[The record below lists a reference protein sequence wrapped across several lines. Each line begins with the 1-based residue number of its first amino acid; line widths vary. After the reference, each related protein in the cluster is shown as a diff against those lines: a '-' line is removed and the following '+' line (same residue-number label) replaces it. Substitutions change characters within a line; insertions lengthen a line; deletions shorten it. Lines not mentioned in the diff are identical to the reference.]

1 MSFEFYNN
9 YLKVSNYR
17 QLKHLNND
25 LIEIDNLTVTGYNL
39 NVNKMDREQI
49 LINGRILNIEIR

>member
-17 QLKHLNND
+17 QLKLLNND
-25 LIEIDNLTVTGYNL
+25 LIEIDNLTITGYNL
-39 NVNKMDREQI
+39 NVKKMDKEQI

>member
-17 QLKHLNND
+17 QLKLLNND
-25 LIEIDNLTVTGYNL
+25 LIEIDILTITGYNL
-39 NVNKMDREQI
+39 NVKKMDKEQI